1 MSSGNIGV
9 IFLEGDTGSLVSRA
23 VLSNGLSAL
32 VMSEGDVGGIAV
44 GTVLS
49 KGSSISLSEGL

>member
-1 MSSGNIGV
+1 MISGKVGV
-9 IFLEGDTGSLVSRA
+9 ILLEGDTGGLVSRA
-23 VLSNGLSAL
+23 VLSNGSSAL
-32 VMSEGDVGGIAV
+32 IMSEGDVGGIAV